1 MVEILT
7 AAPGII
13 GAGGAGGLLLI
24 LVIYL
29 VKANRDDRTQHRETV
44 AALTA
49 EHRNEN
55 LELEAKIDRLE
66 ARIDDLQKLV
76 DDERRVRR
84 DAEDRAARAESEL
97 AVLRQTIG
105 AAYGPATTRLPPA
118 PPNGE
123 ADTHPRL
130 HPRHHEER

>member
-1 MVEILT
+1 MVDILT

-29 VKANRDDRTQHRETV
+29 IKANRDDRTQHRETV

-55 LELEAKIDRLE
+55 AELEAKIDRLE
-66 ARIDDLQKLV
+66 QRIDDLQKLV

-97 AVLRQTIG
+97 AVLRQTLG

-118 PPNGE
+118 PPHGE
-123 ADTHPRL
+123 VDTHPRL